1 MTTGVAG
8 SEATAGVPT
17 LVVVTGVQGTGKSTV
32 SEAVAHLLHASV
44 LAHDW
49 AMSALR
55 PFPEIQDALNSVEP
69 PGHRA
74 VGWSILAALARAQ
87 LRQGRSVV
95 LDGVAR
101 APEIARCRQTAH
113 DESARSVVIVNR
125 CADPGVHRGRIEG
138 RQRVI
143 PNWYELDWAQ
153 VQTTLAG
160 WEPPDDVDLAL
171 EATDSWEEN
180 LLRLRE
186 FFG

>member
-1 MTTGVAG
+1 MTGR
-8 SEATAGVPT
+8 PI

-32 SEAVAHLLHASV
+32 AEAVAQLLGASV

-55 PFPEIQDALNSVEP
+55 PFPELQDALQAMEP
-69 PGHRA
+69 PGHRV
-74 VGWSILAALARAQ
+74 VGWSILSALARAQ

-101 APEIARCRQTAH
+101 APEIARCRETAG
-113 DESARSVVIVNR
+113 DESARSVVIMNR
-125 CADPGVHRGRIEG
+125 CADPEVHRRRIEG

-143 PNWYELDWAQ
+143 PNWYELDWSQ

-160 WEPPDDVDLAL
+160 WQPPDDVDLSL
-171 EATDSWEEN
+171 EATDQWEEN
-180 LLRLRE
+180 LVRLRV

>member
-1 MTTGVAG
+1 VTGA
-8 SEATAGVPT
+8 PI

-32 SEAVAHLLHASV
+32 AEAVAQLLGASV

-49 AMSALR
+49 VMSALR
-55 PFPEIQDALNSVEP
+55 PFPELQDALNAMEP
-69 PGHRA
+69 PGHRV
-74 VGWSILAALARAQ
+74 VGWSVLCALARAQ

-101 APEIARCRQTAH
+101 APEIARCRETAG
-113 DESARSVVIVNR
+113 DESARSVVIMNS
-125 CADPGVHRGRIEG
+125 CADPEVHRGRIEG

-143 PNWYELDWAQ
+143 PNWYELDWSQ

-160 WEPPDDVDLAL
+160 WQPPDDIDLSL
-171 EATDSWEEN
+171 EATDQWEEN
-180 LLRLRE
+180 LVRLRG